1 MAQPIDIGDDDFE
14 GVVIKAE
21 KPVLVDF
28 WAPWCGPCFAIAPI
42 VEELAEEY
50 AGRVAFARLNVDE
63 NPKMASKYN
72 IMGIPTLLL
81 FKDGKPFQQVVG
93 VRPKQELKKTLD
105 AAL

>member
-1 MAQPIDIGDDDFE
+1 MAQPIDVGDDNFE
-14 GVVIKAE
+14 EVVIKAK

-28 WAPWCGPCFAIAPI
+28 LAPWCGPCHVIAPT

-50 AGRVAFARLNVDE
+50 AGRVDFARLNVDE
-63 NPKMASKYN
+63 NPKMASQYN

-93 VRPKQELKKTLD
+93 VRPKEELEKTLH

>member
-1 MAQPIDIGDDDFE
+1 MAQPIDVGDDNFE
-14 GVVIKAE
+14 EVVIKAK

-28 WAPWCGPCFAIAPI
+28 WAPWCGPCHVMAPT

-50 AGRVAFARLNVDE
+50 AGRVEFAKLNVDE
-63 NPKMASKYN
+63 NPKVTLRYN

-81 FKDGKPFQQVVG
+81 FKDGKPLQQVVG
-93 VRPKQELKKTLD
+93 VRPKQELRKTLR

>member
-1 MAQPIDIGDDDFE
+1 MAQPMDVGDGNFE
-14 GVVIKAE
+14 ELVIKAK

-28 WAPWCGPCFAIAPI
+28 WAPWCGPCHIIAPI
-42 VEELAEEY
+42 VEKLAEEY
-50 AGRVAFARLNVDE
+50 AGRIDFARLNVDE
-63 NPKMASKYN
+63 NPKMAVQYN

-81 FKDGKPFQQVVG
+81 FKDGKPFRQMVG

>member
-1 MAQPIDIGDDDFE
+1 MAKPIDVGDDNFE
-14 GVVIKAE
+14 EVVIKAK

-28 WAPWCGPCFAIAPI
+28 WAPWCGPCHVIAPT

-50 AGRVAFARLNVDE
+50 AGRVDFARLNVDE
-63 NPKMASKYN
+63 NPKMASRYN
-72 IMGIPTLLL
+72 ITGIPTLLL

-93 VRPKQELKKTLD
+93 VRPKEELEKTLH

>member
-1 MAQPIDIGDDDFE
+1 MVQPIDISDDDFE

-28 WAPWCGPCFAIAPI
+28 WAPWCGPCYAIAPI

-63 NPKMASKYN
+63 NPKMASRYN

-81 FKDGKPFQQVVG
+81 FKGGKPFQQVVG